1 MTNFSLGYLL
11 NSSAWNLFRIRDRI
25 DMEPEYQREGDVWT
39 SGKRKLL
46 IDTIINGFD
55 VPKIY
60 MHKFAEPIEKNG
72 KSYEYAVIDGKQRL
86 SAIWDF
92 IQGKFDLDEDFAY
105 VKDETV
111 KASNFTYSDLSRNY
125 PDIKA
130 DFDAYHIAVVTI
142 ETKDIELIE
151 DMFSRLNEAMP
162 LNAAE
167 KRNARPGPLPKA
179 VRGLVEHGF
188 FTEKLPFTNRRY
200 RHLDLAAKM
209 LLLASR
215 ENVADTKKIYIDRF
229 FETHAKSDQNQIE
242 PYIDRASSALDRMS
256 DLFVDKD
263 SLLRSVGMVTLYFIL
278 FERAIELEMVS
289 DITRPILQ
297 GFEDLR
303 RGNRLKAQE
312 DLPDAEYDL
321 LEFDR
326 YTQSPN
332 DAIAMRFRL
341 AVIDEKAFGKKF
353 GFDYPE

>member
-105 VKDETV
+105 IKDETV

-162 LNAAE
+162 
-167 KRNARPGPLPKA
+167 
-179 VRGLVEHGF
+179 
-188 FTEKLPFTNRRY
+188 KLCR
-200 RHLDLAAKM
+200 
-209 LLLASR
+209 
-215 ENVADTKKIYIDRF
+215 
-229 FETHAKSDQNQIE
+229 
-242 PYIDRASSALDRMS
+242 
-256 DLFVDKD
+256 
-263 SLLRSVGMVTLYFIL
+263 
-278 FERAIELEMVS
+278 
-289 DITRPILQ
+289 
-297 GFEDLR
+297 
-303 RGNRLKAQE
+303 
-312 DLPDAEYDL
+312 
-321 LEFDR
+321 
-326 YTQSPN
+326 
-332 DAIAMRFRL
+332 
-341 AVIDEKAFGKKF
+341 
-353 GFDYPE
+353 

>member
-1 MTNFSLGYLL
+1 
-11 NSSAWNLFRIRDRI
+11 
-25 DMEPEYQREGDVWT
+25 
-39 SGKRKLL
+39 
-46 IDTIINGFD
+46 
-55 VPKIY
+55 
-60 MHKFAEPIEKNG
+60 
-72 KSYEYAVIDGKQRL
+72 
-86 SAIWDF
+86 
-92 IQGKFDLDEDFAY
+92 
-105 VKDETV
+105 
-111 KASNFTYSDLSRNY
+111 
-125 PDIKA
+125 
-130 DFDAYHIAVVTI
+130 
-142 ETKDIELIE
+142 
-151 DMFSRLNEAMP
+151 MP

-200 RHLDLAAKM
+200 RHLDLAAKT

-312 DLPDAEYDL
+312 DFPDAEYDL